1 MDPLKVIPAEVSDYI
16 LQHFTTAELLT
27 ATEVSRTWNHVI
39 GSSFLAMQKFKLS
52 MFWLRNTRFLSKN
65 AKETLVESERR
76 YQNIDFKYHSCHIDD
91 IRDILEANNR
101 QWKSVKLERLNFNST
116 HHIIEFL
123 KLIEESAIELE
134 MHDIYVAS
142 LTESDYNNFK
152 RLKKLKLKYIESRAL
167 LEKAFVKCKN
177 LREFSLISNDS
188 NFQSFE
194 ALRKIMLQNSNLET
208 LQLSSQLFT
217 ETFTTETI
225 AEISFKLKSFKT
237 KDHYRASIGA
247 NYAAFLQTQMKTLEE
262 LSTDVITCGEA
273 LKVISHMP
281 KLRNLNIGNV
291 NFLDT
296 PWNSLQLHVNQ
307 SIEIL
312 SYHDAENKMNI
323 MKSIILST
331 PNVRELKIYSMTQEM
346 MEFLSANTPKL
357 EKLTLR
363 TIDATD
369 LACRDLFPNLKA
381 AQIEILTS
389 DFEDHLEGITEEN
402 RNPFVKLILASSYIM
417 LH

>member
-1 MDPLKVIPAEVSDYI
+1 MDPLKIIPSEVADYI
-16 LQHFTTAELLT
+16 LQHLSTTEILT
-27 ATEVSRTWNHVI
+27 ATEVSKTWNFVI
-39 GSSFLAMQKFKLS
+39 GSSSLAMRKFKLS
-52 MFWLRNTRFLSKN
+52 MFWLRNTRFLSNK
-65 AKETLVESERR
+65 AKDSLVESERR

-123 KLIEESAIELE
+123 KLIEESAVELE

-152 RLKKLKLKYIESRAL
+152 SLKKLKVKYIENKSL
-167 LEKAFVKCKN
+167 LEKAFVRCCN
-177 LREFSLISNDS
+177 LRELSIISNDS

-194 ALRKIMLQNSNLET
+194 ALRSILFQNTKLES
-208 LQLSSQLFT
+208 LQLSSQLFN
-217 ETFTTETI
+217 ETFTTEI
-225 AEISFKLKSFKT
+225 INAISFKLKVFKA
-237 KDHYRASIGA
+237 KDHYRSSIGT
-247 NYAAFLQTQMKTLEE
+247 NFAAFLRTQMKTLEE
-262 LSTDVITCGEA
+262 ISIDVITCGEA
-273 LKVISHMP
+273 LKIISHMP
-281 KLRNLNIGNV
+281 KLGTLHIGNV
-291 NFLDT
+291 NFLNI
-296 PWNSLQLHVNQ
+296 PWNTLQLNVNQ

-312 SYHDAENKMNI
+312 SFHDAENKFNI

-331 PNVRELKIYSMTQEM
+331 PNIKELKMYSMTQSM
-346 MEFLSANTPKL
+346 LEFLSVNAKKL
-357 EKLTLR
+357 EILTLR

-369 LACRDLFPNLKA
+369 LSNRELFPNLKT

-389 DFEDHLEGITEEN
+389 DFEDHLEGIPTEN
-402 RNPFVKLILASSYIM
+402 RNPFVKLVLASSYIM